1 MILFSYGLSVF
12 KSMILVYV
20 CIRILD
26 LKLKNVYENGQK
38 GLNWNEKKIKDQ
50 TVTWNW
56 VKGLKV

>member
-26 LKLKNVYENGQK
+26 LKLESVYENGQK
-38 GLNWNEKKIKDQ
+38 GPNWNEKKDIGP
-50 TVTWNW
+50 NCY
-56 VKGLKV
+56 LKLS